1 MHISKSSVCWDL
13 SLSRSRPTLTVPQL
27 AAACSKPLMWKCSH
41 GNTRVEP
48 PTPPDSL
55 ISLAVNSQAESPC
68 LRCTCCFQ
76 PRILSFFTHLTPTV
90 LLDPTLVSP
99 LHGALPEVSMVNI
112 QPYQTFWFFYHSVSL
127 SSLPASR
134 KPVSDIKY
142 GPISISTCLLHNC
155 KRHGLS

>member
-27 AAACSKPLMWKCSH
+27 AAVCSKPLMWKRSH
-41 GNTRVEP
+41 RNTRVEP
-48 PTPPDSL
+48 PTLPDSL

-68 LRCTCCFQ
+68 LRCTYCFQ

-90 LLDPTLVSP
+90 FLDPTLVSP

-112 QPYQTFWFFYHSVSL
+112 QPYQTFWVFTTLSPSSL
-127 SSLPASR
+127 SASR
-134 KPVSDIKY
+134 KPVSDTEY
-142 GPISISTCLLHNC
+142 GPTSISTCLLHNC

>member
-13 SLSRSRPTLTVPQL
+13 SLSRSRPTLTIPQL
-27 AAACSKPLMWKCSH
+27 AAACSKPLMWKRSR

-68 LRCTCCFQ
+68 LRCMCCFQ

-112 QPYQTFWFFYHSVSL
+112 QPYQTFWFFTTLSPCLAYHLLECQSL
-127 SSLPASR
+127 TQSMDLFPFHLASSTIVR
-134 KPVSDIKY
+134 DMV
-142 GPISISTCLLHNC
+142 
-155 KRHGLS
+155 